1 MRILITGANGF
12 VGSHVSTHLSGLGM
26 TCVAL
31 DLPNVE
37 PHGCYAER
45 YTWDELNTLDP
56 RSFDGVIHLAGKAHD
71 TRNTSH
77 AESYFRINVGLTRT
91 ICTFFFHEQEQR
103 AKKFIFFSSV
113 KACADTVQG
122 ILTEEQVPD
131 PKTPYGQSKLE
142 AEKEVLTFERAHMLT
157 CATPDM
163 PCADPGKGGADFR
176 TLERQNFRTYILRPA
191 MIHGPGNKGNLNL
204 LYQIAKL
211 GFPWPL
217 GSFTNQRSFASISN
231 VAAVVEALLTR
242 NVAGG
247 IYNVADDAALSTNE
261 LIALMAEVRG
271 KKPQIWRI
279 PEKLIRCGARVGD
292 HLHLPLNSERLK
304 KLTESYV
311 VSNAK
316 LKKALGW
323 AQFPMAAQDG
333 LKITLRSFQS

>member
-12 VGSHVSTHLSGLGM
+12 VGSHLSTYLSGVGM

-31 DLPNVE
+31 DLPNLA
-37 PHGCYAER
+37 PQGRYAER
-45 YTWDELNTLDP
+45 YTWAELNTLDP
-56 RSFDGVIHLAGKAHD
+56 HTFDGVIHLAGKAHD

-91 ICTFFFHEQEQR
+91 ICDFFFHEQEQR

-122 ILTEEQVPD
+122 ALTETVNPD
-131 PKTPYGQSKLE
+131 PQTPYGQSKRE
-142 AEKEVLTFERAHMLT
+142 AEKEVLRCARANVL
-157 CATPDM
+157 A
-163 PCADPGKGGADFR
+163 
-176 TLERQNFRTYILRPA
+176 YILRPA

-242 NVAGG
+242 EVAAG

-261 LIALMAEVRG
+261 LIALIAQARG

-279 PEKLIRCGARVGD
+279 PENLVRCGARLGD
-292 HLHLPLNSERLK
+292 QLHLPLNSERLK

-311 VSNAK
+311 VSNDK

-323 AQFPMAAQDG
+323 TQFPTTAQDG
-333 LKITLRSFQS
+333 LNITLRSFQS